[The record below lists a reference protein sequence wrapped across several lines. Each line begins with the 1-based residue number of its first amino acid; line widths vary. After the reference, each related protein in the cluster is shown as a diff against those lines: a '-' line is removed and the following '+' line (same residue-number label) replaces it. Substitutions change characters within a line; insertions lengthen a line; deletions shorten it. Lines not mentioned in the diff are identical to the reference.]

1 MEKMLLQK
9 SGIEYNLKYSK
20 NLLQKA
26 GVYIF
31 SYNSDVQYVG
41 CSKNI
46 FDRLTQHLYPSG
58 ISKLFKW
65 NQVEI
70 VFCDNY
76 FEIEKYCI
84 KELKPAYNGGITSN
98 VLLKQG
104 IGYTMG
110 KRHTFILEQHIIDKL
125 KAIAYWE
132 RRKIQDVANEA
143 ILAYID
149 QYEIVNGKI
158 KTKINR
164 EAVRSTE
171 RN

>member
-9 SGIEYNLKYSK
+9 SSIDYNLKYSK
-20 NLLQKA
+20 DLLQKA

-31 SYNSDVQYVG
+31 SNQGDVQYVG

-46 FDRLTQHLYPSG
+46 FDRLSQHLYPSG
-58 ISKLFKW
+58 ISKLFQW
-65 NQVEI
+65 NQVEVI
-70 VFCDNY
+70 FCDNY
-76 FEIEKYCI
+76 FEVEKFCI
-84 KELKPAYNGGITSN
+84 KELKPAHNGGITSN

-104 IGYTMG
+104 TGYTMG
-110 KRHTFILEQHIIDKL
+110 KRHTLILQQNIIDKM

-149 QYEIVNGKI
+149 QYETVNGKI
-158 KTKINR
+158 KTTIVK
-164 EAVRSTE
+164 
-171 RN
+171 

>member
-1 MEKMLLQK
+1 MEKILLQK

-20 NLLQKA
+20 DLLQKS

-31 SYNSDVQYVG
+31 SNKSDVQYVG

-46 FDRLTQHLYPSG
+46 FDRLSQHLYPSG
-58 ISKLFKW
+58 ISKLFQW

-70 VFCDNY
+70 IFCDNY
-76 FEIEKYCI
+76 FEVEKFCI
-84 KELKPAYNGGITSN
+84 KELKPSYNGGITSN

-104 IGYTMG
+104 TGYTMG
-110 KRHTFILEQHIIDKL
+110 KRHTLILQQDIIDKV

-132 RRKIQDVANEA
+132 RRKIQDIANEA

-149 QYEIVNGKI
+149 QYELLNGKV
-158 KTKINR
+158 KTSIDK
-164 EAVRSTE
+164 
-171 RN
+171 

>member
-1 MEKMLLQK
+1 MEKILLQK

-20 NLLQKA
+20 DLLQKS

-31 SYNSDVQYVG
+31 SNKSDVQYVG

-46 FDRLTQHLYPSG
+46 FDRLSQHLYPSG
-58 ISKLFKW
+58 ISKLFQW

-70 VFCDNY
+70 IFCDNY
-76 FEIEKYCI
+76 FEVEKFCI
-84 KELKPAYNGGITSN
+84 KELKPSYNGGITSN

-104 IGYTMG
+104 TGYTMG
-110 KRHTFILEQHIIDKL
+110 KRHTLILQQDIIDKV

-132 RRKIQDVANEA
+132 RRKIQDIANEA

-149 QYEIVNGKI
+149 QYELVNGKVKMSI
-158 KTKINR
+158 EK
-164 EAVRSTE
+164 
-171 RN
+171 

>member
-9 SGIEYNLKYSK
+9 SSIEFDLKFSK
-20 NLLQKA
+20 DLLQKS

-31 SYNSDVQYVG
+31 SNKSDVQYVG

-46 FDRLTQHLYPSG
+46 FYRLTQHLYPSG
-58 ISKLFKW
+58 ISKLFQW
-65 NQVEI
+65 NKVEVI
-70 VFCDNY
+70 FCDDY
-76 FEIEKYCI
+76 FEVEKFCI

-104 IGYTMG
+104 TGYTMG
-110 KRHTFILEQHIIDKL
+110 KRHTLILQQEIIDKV

-143 ILAYID
+143 ILAYIEK
-149 QYEIVNGKI
+149 YELANGKV
-158 KTKINR
+158 KTTTNK
-164 EAVRSTE
+164 
-171 RN
+171 

>member
-1 MEKMLLQK
+1 MEKILLQK

-20 NLLQKA
+20 DLLQKS

-31 SYNSDVQYVG
+31 SNKSDVQYVG

-46 FDRLTQHLYPSG
+46 FDRLSQHLYPSG
-58 ISKLFKW
+58 ISKLFQW

-70 VFCDNY
+70 IFCDNY
-76 FEIEKYCI
+76 FEVEKFCI
-84 KELKPAYNGGITSN
+84 KELKPSYNGGITSN

-104 IGYTMG
+104 TGYTMG
-110 KRHTFILEQHIIDKL
+110 KRHTLILQQDIIDKV

-132 RRKIQDVANEA
+132 RRKIQDIANEA

-149 QYEIVNGKI
+149 QYELVNGKV
-158 KTKINR
+158 KTSIEK
-164 EAVRSTE
+164 
-171 RN
+171 